1 MDQKIAQLYD
11 EGKVEQ
17 AIHLLI
23 KKIDQHPQ
31 QVANY
36 LQLSTYLI
44 EQGSLDQ
51 AQKLLEQAQHLVKE
65 PQELNYNLAV
75 CYYMQGDFDKALALL
90 DQIPN
95 DDLTLYQKALTY
107 LKLGQGQKAL
117 AYALTIKKIDE
128 RIQELLGDIWLS
140 LGENQQAQQMY
151 LAIPDNKKNAKVYF
165 LLGVT
170 TLEKDRDQA
179 QKYFAQ
185 AKQMDAKYY
194 QQAMNQYASIMKML
208 NDKEKKNYELTL
220 KLSAL
225 YPIILV
231 PILR

>member
-117 AYALTIKKIDE
+117 AYALTIKKIGE
-128 RIQELLGDIWLS
+128 RIQELLGDIWLG

-208 NDKEKKNYELTL
+208 NDKEKKNHE
-220 KLSAL
+220 
-225 YPIILV
+225 
-231 PILR
+231 

>member
-1 MDQKIAQLYD
+1 MDQNIAQLYD

-140 LGENQQAQQMY
+140 LGENQQAQQVY

-208 NDKEKKNYELTL
+208 NDKEKKNHE
-220 KLSAL
+220 
-225 YPIILV
+225 
-231 PILR
+231 

>member
-23 KKIDQHPQ
+23 KKIDHHPQ

-208 NDKEKKNYELTL
+208 NDKEKKNYE
-220 KLSAL
+220 
-225 YPIILV
+225 
-231 PILR
+231 

>member
-194 QQAMNQYASIMKML
+194 QQAMNQYASIMKIL
-208 NDKEKKNYELTL
+208 NDKEKKNYE
-220 KLSAL
+220 
-225 YPIILV
+225 
-231 PILR
+231 

>member
-185 AKQMDAKYY
+185 AKQMDTKYY

-208 NDKEKKNYELTL
+208 NDKEKKNYE
-220 KLSAL
+220 
-225 YPIILV
+225 
-231 PILR
+231 

>member
-185 AKQMDAKYY
+185 AKQMDDKYY

-208 NDKEKKNYELTL
+208 NDKEKKNYE
-220 KLSAL
+220 
-225 YPIILV
+225 
-231 PILR
+231 

>member
-11 EGKVEQ
+11 EGKIEQ

-208 NDKEKKNYELTL
+208 NDKEKKNYE
-220 KLSAL
+220 
-225 YPIILV
+225 
-231 PILR
+231 

>member
-95 DDLTLYQKALTY
+95 DDLTLYQKSLTY

-117 AYALTIKKIDE
+117 AYALTIKKVDE

-208 NDKEKKNYELTL
+208 NDKEKKNYE
-220 KLSAL
+220 
-225 YPIILV
+225 
-231 PILR
+231 

>member
-194 QQAMNQYASIMKML
+194 QQAMNQYASVMKML
-208 NDKEKKNYELTL
+208 NDKEKKNYE
-220 KLSAL
+220 
-225 YPIILV
+225 
-231 PILR
+231 

>member
-185 AKQMDAKYY
+185 AKQMDAKHY

-208 NDKEKKNYELTL
+208 NDKEKKNYE
-220 KLSAL
+220 
-225 YPIILV
+225 
-231 PILR
+231 

>member
-95 DDLTLYQKALTY
+95 DDLTLYQKTLTY

-208 NDKEKKNYELTL
+208 NDKEKKNYE
-220 KLSAL
+220 
-225 YPIILV
+225 
-231 PILR
+231 

>member
-95 DDLTLYQKALTY
+95 DDVTLYQKALTY

-208 NDKEKKNYELTL
+208 NDKEKKNYE
-220 KLSAL
+220 
-225 YPIILV
+225 
-231 PILR
+231 

>member
-117 AYALTIKKIDE
+117 AYALTIKKVDE

-208 NDKEKKNYELTL
+208 NDKEKKNYE
-220 KLSAL
+220 
-225 YPIILV
+225 
-231 PILR
+231 

>member
-170 TLEKDRDQA
+170 TLEKDRYQA

-208 NDKEKKNYELTL
+208 NDKEKKNYE
-220 KLSAL
+220 
-225 YPIILV
+225 
-231 PILR
+231 

>member
-107 LKLGQGQKAL
+107 LELGQGQKAL

-208 NDKEKKNYELTL
+208 NDKEKKNYE
-220 KLSAL
+220 
-225 YPIILV
+225 
-231 PILR
+231 

>member
-23 KKIDQHPQ
+23 KKIDQNPQ

-117 AYALTIKKIDE
+117 AYALTIKKNDE

-208 NDKEKKNYELTL
+208 NDKEKKNYE
-220 KLSAL
+220 
-225 YPIILV
+225 
-231 PILR
+231 

>member
-75 CYYMQGDFDKALALL
+75 SYYMQGDFDKALALL

-117 AYALTIKKIDE
+117 AYALTIKKNDE

-208 NDKEKKNYELTL
+208 NDKEKKNYE
-220 KLSAL
+220 
-225 YPIILV
+225 
-231 PILR
+231 